1 MAFIYLDSK
10 TKVWYEEL
18 LCEREYVI
26 EKEEF
31 TKAFCI
37 KFGNT
42 KDVEEFNK
50 LVQEKRVNKYGKRFG
65 ELKSL
70 TLCLIHPYQKLITFQ
85 VS

>member
-1 MAFIYLDSK
+1 MARQRCG
-10 TKVWYEEL
+10 TKEL

-31 TKAFCI
+31 TKAFWI
-37 KFGNT
+37 KFDNM
-42 KDVEEFNK
+42 KDVVEEFNK
-50 LVQEKRVNKYGKRFG
+50 LVQEKRVTKYVKRFG

-70 TLCLIHPYQKLITFQ
+70 TLCLIHPYQRLITFQ